1 MNTEQLSKV
10 NAATSKRIGVKHNLV
25 RALEPIPYINS
36 KVLIAG
42 LVGAEETLRTKNPNG
57 LTPSQVEVFAS
68 AYSEAIEG
76 IIDTIREK
84 QGPVVCIYVSS
95 DELKRLQE
103 MADKQKQEGK
113 K

>member
-1 MNTEQLSKV
+1 MNTAQLGKV
-10 NAATSKRIGVKHNLV
+10 NVATSKRIGVKHNLV

-68 AYSEAIEG
+68 AYSEVIEG

-113 K
+113 E

>member
-1 MNTEQLSKV
+1 MNTAQLGKV
-10 NAATSKRIGVKHNLV
+10 NVATSKRIGVKHNLV

-68 AYSEAIEG
+68 AYSEVIEG
-76 IIDTIREK
+76 IIDTVREK